1 MRTHLHCLWQPA
13 PVFNDL
19 HELADG
25 LMHMQAMQIHLQRD
39 IVEILIPAQWAIKS
53 QTQPVKY
60 VLWQRIQYN
69 SMHGSG
75 MQCAGMGSCAPRH

>member
-19 HELADG
+19 HELADS

-39 IVEILIPAQWAIKS
+39 VVEILIPAQWATK
-53 QTQPVKY
+53 P
-60 VLWQRIQYN
+60 
-69 SMHGSG
+69 
-75 MQCAGMGSCAPRH
+75 